1 MLVYVMYVGCYLEI
15 RMRSKDEL
23 VEIFDEIVEL
33 AEAHG
38 IDLLVDNLS
47 MSLMFPHK
55 PGIAL
60 NLSIGSIFDGSYR
73 DEEEELH

>member
-1 MLVYVMYVGCYLEI
+1 
-15 RMRSKDEL
+15 MRSKGEL
-23 VEIFDEIVEL
+23 LEIFDELIEL

-47 MSLMFPHK
+47 MSLMFPHR
-55 PGIAL
+55 PGIEL
-60 NLSIGSIFDGSYR
+60 HLSIGSIFDGSYS